1 MKNIFHSLL
10 CLLLCCI
17 GVSWAQPDSLSCPT
31 SRLLVIGVVNE
42 LEGKDWQDWRIG
54 FGVRTLITQ
63 AFFNSGKVTILEE
76 KPEIKAQI
84 TEINR
89 RIYLFGKED
98 TTITKGIEEAKDFGA
113 DYIAYGKIIYFGRP
127 QTDVSVGVL
136 HSKTIETIIRIEVT
150 LQNLH
155 TGKSISSKGMGKA
168 ETQANAMLFS
178 IREDNVLFDETTV
191 GIATRQAVED
201 AVDKLIKRMDKIQ

>member
-1 MKNIFHSLL
+1 MLF
-10 CLLLCCI
+10 CI
-17 GVSWAQPDSLSCPT
+17 GVSCGQPDSLSCPT
-31 SRLLVIGVVNE
+31 SRLLVIGVVNK
-42 LEGKDWQDWRIG
+42 LEGKEWQDWRIG

-76 KPEIKAQI
+76 KPEIKGKIA
-84 TEINR
+84 EMNR
-89 RIYLFGKED
+89 WMYLFGQQD
-98 TTITKGIEEAKDFGA
+98 TTISGSIEASKPLGA
-113 DYIAYGKIIYFGRP
+113 DLIAFGKIIYFGRP

-150 LQNLH
+150 IQNLH
-155 TGKSISSKGMGKA
+155 TGKSISARGMGKA

-191 GIATRQAVED
+191 GIATKQAVED
-201 AVDKLIKRMDKIQ
+201 AVDKLQKKWTTFSNEE